1 MESPCIRLCTLDE
14 QDVCIGC
21 NRSMDEITQW
31 HPATDTEKQAI
42 MKRSKARARLRQPN
56 NLSNTSH
63 IDL

>member
-31 HPATDTEKQAI
+31 HQATDTEKQAI